1 MIKAYNLETKELLE
15 KYKTQQEV
23 ADAFDLTWEAVKG
36 YFYRKKIYGE
46 AKILNH
52 KTNTWCYLIKEEE
65 GKSINYKERCL
76 NAIEYIKNYTQ
87 KYDTDGRVAEL
98 DEFNILASPK
108 KLLEI
113 LEGNNNE

>member
-1 MIKAYNLETKELLE
+1 MKKIKAYNIETNELIGE
-15 KYKTQQEV
+15 YKTQQEV

-36 YFYRKKIYGE
+36 YFYRKKIYGD

-52 KTNTWCYLIKEEE
+52 KTGVWCYLVKEEE

-76 NAIEYIKNYTQ
+76 NAIEYINDL
-87 KYDTDGRVAEL
+87 YDVRFTDK
-98 DEFNILASPK
+98 DKI

-113 LEGNNNE
+113 LGDKE